1 VTQVRRSGLPVA
13 DAARPARLAARAT
26 GTAPVRETRSTDCR
40 LLKSFFVGRPRVKYM
55 ADLSTLDLDF
65 VRLGTTG
72 LQTSELQF
80 GTWRF
85 GKETEAGNVEI
96 DEERA
101 YELLDAYETAGG
113 RYIDTADVYG
123 GGTAE
128 EWIGNWLED
137 RDRERYTIASKI
149 YWQIRDG
156 DPNSRGT
163 NRKNVRDRADAIL
176 DRLDTDYVDVLY
188 IHRWDDQTPAREMM
202 KTLNGLVESG
212 KVNYLGASTLRPN
225 AWKVARA
232 NEIAQREGW
241 EPFTV
246 VQPRYNLVDRE
257 IEGDY
262 LEMSRRYGLGVC
274 PWSPLGQ
281 GFLTGK
287 YSREGDL
294 PEESRA
300 AESSRFEE
308 NYLTEENFD
317 VHDVLDE
324 VAEEVGAS
332 PAQVALAWLSHREG
346 VTAPIVG
353 ARTVEQLEENL
364 AAATIDL
371 SDDQVDRLTEAKGGP
386 YAGL

>member
-1 VTQVRRSGLPVA
+1 MTNAPTQRTLEFTP
-13 DAARPARLAARAT
+13 LT
-26 GTAPVRETRSTDCR
+26 G
-40 LLKSFFVGRPRVKYM
+40 
-55 ADLSTLDLDF
+55 
-65 VRLGTTG
+65 TG

-85 GKETEAGNVEI
+85 GRVNETGETEI
-96 DEERA
+96 DESRA
-101 YELLDAYETAGG
+101 HALLDAYADAGG

-123 GGTAE
+123 GGSCE
-128 EWIGNWLED
+128 RWIGDWLAE

-163 NRKNVRDRADAIL
+163 NRKNVRDRIDALL

-188 IHRWDDQTPAREMM
+188 IHRWDDQTDAHELM
-202 KTLNGLVESG
+202 KTLDGLVESG
-212 KVNYLGASTLRPN
+212 RVHYLGASTHRPN

-232 NEIAQREGW
+232 NEIARANGW

-246 VQPRYNLVDRE
+246 LQPRYNLVDRE

-262 LEMSRRYGLGVC
+262 LAFARQQGLAVC

-287 YSREGDL
+287 YDRDADVPADSKVAASRRFR
-294 PEESRA
+294 ES
-300 AESSRFEE
+300 
-308 NYLTEENFD
+308 YLTPENFD
-317 VHDVLDE
+317 VHEELNA
-324 VAEEVGAS
+324 VAAAVDAT
-332 PAQVALAWLSHREG
+332 PAQVALAWLCHRDG

-353 ARTVEQLEENL
+353 ARTVEQLHENL
-364 AAATIDL
+364 AAASIDL
-371 SDDQVDRLTEAKGGP
+371 SPAQVDRLTAAKAGP
-386 YAGL
+386 YDGL

>member
-1 VTQVRRSGLPVA
+1 VT
-13 DAARPARLAARAT
+13 
-26 GTAPVRETRSTDCR
+26 
-40 LLKSFFVGRPRVKYM
+40 
-55 ADLSTLDLDF
+55 DLDSLDLEF
-65 VRLGTTG
+65 VQLGTTG

-85 GKETEAGNVEI
+85 GKETEEGNVEI
-96 DEERA
+96 DEQRA
-101 YELLDAYETAGG
+101 HELLDAYEAAGG

-123 GGTAE
+123 GGKSE
-128 EWIGNWLED
+128 EWIGDWLAD
-137 RDRERYTIASKI
+137 RDRERFTIASKI
-149 YWQIRDG
+149 YWQIREG

-188 IHRWDDQTPAREMM
+188 IHRWDDQTSAREMM

-225 AWKVARA
+225 AWKVAKA
-232 NEIAQREGW
+232 NEIARREGW

-262 LEMSRRYGLGVC
+262 LEMARHYGIGVC

-287 YSREGDL
+287 YTREEGL
-294 PEESRA
+294 TGESRV
-300 AESSRFEE
+300 AESSRFEDA
-308 NYLTEENFD
+308 YLTEENFD
-317 VHDVLDE
+317 VHDELDR
-324 VAEEVGAS
+324 VADEVGAT
-332 PAQVALAWLSHREG
+332 PAQTALAWLMHRDG

-364 AAATIDL
+364 AAAEIDL
-371 SDDQVDRLTEAKGGP
+371 SDEQVDRLTEAKGGP